1 MNPFWPLFFSRSKRS
16 TIRFISPQPA
26 NEYRRP
32 QGGNHCLRSHRIR
45 RKKSAEGA
53 NNSMPKVRRLLAEY
67 STDLRAR
74 EWLIVE
80 NKAATQRAILSP
92 FAYFALVRG

>member
-1 MNPFWPLFFSRSKRS
+1 
-16 TIRFISPQPA
+16 
-26 NEYRRP
+26 
-32 QGGNHCLRSHRIR
+32 
-45 RKKSAEGA
+45 
-53 NNSMPKVRRLLAEY
+53 MPKVRRLLDEY